1 MQGKKQRERYRRLDR
16 AERAAIQS
24 GLDKGRS
31 CRQMARDL
39 GRSPST
45 VADEV
50 ARNRTVS
57 KGPGKGER
65 VRDAPE
71 DACPKLLSWPRCCN
85 GCRNLRYRSCSR
97 RWRCEYS
104 AARAQALADAELRE
118 SMAHAD
124 QLDPLDVEGILALR
138 SISERCAER
147 IGDASRIPDAQNE
160 VFMPKGKSL
169 LSTPPVE
176 RERSALGGEAV
187 ALPAPPPRFRQAPGI
202 GAPLISLAR

>member
-1 MQGKKQRERYRRLDR
+1 MQGKKQRKRYRRLDR

-31 CRQMARDL
+31 CRQMARNL

-71 DACPKLLSWPRCCN
+71 DACPRLLWIGYIFLDDFGRTKPAFLNSTGVMYPSVECILKLLYQC
-85 GCRNLRYRSCSR
+85 
-97 RWRCEYS
+97 
-104 AARAQALADAELRE
+104 
-118 SMAHAD
+118 
-124 QLDPLDVEGILALR
+124 
-138 SISERCAER
+138 
-147 IGDASRIPDAQNE
+147 
-160 VFMPKGKSL
+160 
-169 LSTPPVE
+169 T
-176 RERSALGGEAV
+176 
-187 ALPAPPPRFRQAPGI
+187 
-202 GAPLISLAR
+202 

>member
-1 MQGKKQRERYRRLDR
+1 MQGKKQRKRYRRLDR

-50 ARNRTVS
+50 ARNRTVA

-65 VRDAPE
+65 VRGVPD
-71 DACPKLLSWPRCCN
+71 DACPRLLSWPRCCN
-85 GCRNLRYRSCSR
+85 GCRHLRYRSCSR

-118 SMAHAD
+118 S
-124 QLDPLDVEGILALR
+124 
-138 SISERCAER
+138 R
-147 IGDASRIPDAQNE
+147 IGVDRDEAGFEYAMGLIRCDVAR
-160 VFMPKGKSL
+160 G
-169 LSTPPVE
+169 LSPQQI
-176 RERSALGGEAV
+176 ALARAG
-187 ALPAPPPRFRQAPGI
+187 QI
-202 GAPLISLAR
+202 GASPSTIYRCGLATSFWTILGRTKPAFLNSTGVMYPSVECILKLLYQCT

>member
-45 VADEV
+45 VAGEV

-71 DACPKLLSWPRCCN
+71 DACLKLLS
-85 GCRNLRYRSCSR
+85 
-97 RWRCEYS
+97 
-104 AARAQALADAELRE
+104 
-118 SMAHAD
+118 
-124 QLDPLDVEGILALR
+124 LDWLH
-138 SISERCAER
+138 
-147 IGDASRIPDAQNE
+147 
-160 VFMPKGKSL
+160 
-169 LSTPPVE
+169 
-176 RERSALGGEAV
+176 
-187 ALPAPPPRFRQAPGI
+187 
-202 GAPLISLAR
+202 

>member
-85 GCRNLRYRSCSR
+85 GCRNLPPAGQRTGQHGRLSGRGLHPESR
-97 RWRCEYS
+97 
-104 AARAQALADAELRE
+104 
-118 SMAHAD
+118 
-124 QLDPLDVEGILALR
+124 
-138 SISERCAER
+138 
-147 IGDASRIPDAQNE
+147 
-160 VFMPKGKSL
+160 
-169 LSTPPVE
+169 
-176 RERSALGGEAV
+176 
-187 ALPAPPPRFRQAPGI
+187 
-202 GAPLISLAR
+202 

>member
-97 RWRCEYS
+97 RWRCEYWIGYTKLDS
-104 AARAQALADAELRE
+104 FVRAGR
-118 SMAHAD
+118 
-124 QLDPLDVEGILALR
+124 VRR
-138 SISERCAER
+138 SPWRT
-147 IGDASRIPDAQNE
+147 Q
-160 VFMPKGKSL
+160 
-169 LSTPPVE
+169 STP
-176 RERSALGGEAV
+176 
-187 ALPAPPPRFRQAPGI
+187 GI
-202 GAPLISLAR
+202 SPTSSSGR